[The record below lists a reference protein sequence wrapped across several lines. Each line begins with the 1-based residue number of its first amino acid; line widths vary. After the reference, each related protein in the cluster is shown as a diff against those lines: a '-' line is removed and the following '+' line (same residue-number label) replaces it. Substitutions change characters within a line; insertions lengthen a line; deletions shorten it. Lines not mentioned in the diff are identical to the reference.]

1 VWLATPGSNRLSRD
15 SGRIVALPGIR
26 AFGNRR
32 VDATGH
38 FMDYDGRPQPGP
50 GITTRGMLIGGRP
63 DAKARYYLKVYPALA
78 AEQLGP
84 AGSS

>member
-1 VWLATPGSNRLSRD
+1 VWLATPGSSRLSRD
-15 SGRIVALPGIR
+15 SGRIVAVPGIR

-50 GITTRGMLIGGRP
+50 GITTRGMLTGRHG
-63 DAKARYYLKVYPALA
+63 AKRATT
-78 AEQLGP
+78 
-84 AGSS
+84 